1 MRIALGIEYN
11 GFNYKGWQIQPQQR
25 TVQGDLEQA
34 LSQVSNEP
42 ITAMQVAGRTDAG
55 VHAIEQ
61 IVHFDTSASRNERAW
76 VFGANRFLTQQD
88 VSVLWAKPVSD
99 EFHARFSAI
108 RRRYRYVI
116 FSRDIRPTFL
126 SDLVSWD
133 RRQLSLEPMQ
143 QACQYL
149 IGEHDFNAYRTVAC
163 QAHSPVK
170 HVYSLEISEKNN
182 VYYLD
187 IEANAFLHHM
197 VRNIAGVLLSI
208 GAGEKTPLWAKQ
220 VLDSRDRSK
229 GDVTAPPYGLYLTKV
244 SYDPKF
250 ALPDKNLNLPV
261 FS

>member
-11 GFNYKGWQIQPQQR
+11 GFNFKGWQIQPQQR

-34 LSQVSNEP
+34 LSLVANET

-55 VHAIEQ
+55 VHATEQ
-61 IVHFDTSASRNERAW
+61 IVHFDTNVSRKERAW
-76 VFGANRFLTQQD
+76 VFGANRFLTHKD
-88 VSVLWAKPVSD
+88 ISVLWAKPVAD
-99 EFHARFSAI
+99 DFHARFSAL

-116 FSRDIRPTFL
+116 FSRHIRPTIL
-126 SDLVSWD
+126 SQYVSWD
-133 RRQLSLEPMQ
+133 RRELSLEAMQ
-143 QACQYL
+143 KACLYL
-149 IGEHDFNAYRTVAC
+149 IGEHDFDAYRTVAC
-163 QAHSPVK
+163 QAHSPIK
-170 HVYSLEISEKNN
+170 HVYSLEISQKNN

-208 GAGEKTPLWAKQ
+208 GAGEKEPLWAKQ
-220 VLDSRDRSK
+220 VLDSRDRTQ

-244 SYDPKF
+244 VYDPKF
-250 ALPDKNLNLPV
+250 SLPDTGLNLPV